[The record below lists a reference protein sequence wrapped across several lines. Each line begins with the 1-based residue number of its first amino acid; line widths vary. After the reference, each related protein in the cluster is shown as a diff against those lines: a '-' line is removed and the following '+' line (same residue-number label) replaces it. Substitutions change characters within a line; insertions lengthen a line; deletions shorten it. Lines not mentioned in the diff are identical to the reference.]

1 MNSRNTILDAT
12 SLIEPASNPK
22 VEHKTRG
29 FLQEL
34 NSGGATPLEQLSPK
48 EARDLLAALQAS
60 APHSLPPADIE
71 QKTVEQDGLA
81 VSLTIVRPI
90 NLTERGPAFLF
101 FHGGGFVLGD
111 FLTHERLVRDLVSD
125 SEITAI
131 FINYT
136 RSPEARYPTAINEAY
151 AATKWVAANG
161 NEINVDGKRL
171 ALVGNSA
178 GANIAAVTA
187 LKCKLEG
194 GPALKGQLLFCP
206 MTDANFE
213 TSSYNEY
220 AEGYL
225 ITKNTMK
232 WFWDN
237 HVPDLAQRREVY
249 ASPLQ
254 AGIEQLKG
262 LPPAH
267 IQIAGNDV
275 LRDEGV
281 AYARKLDAAE
291 VEVTLVRYD
300 SMIHDYCCFNHLG
313 RVPAVRSALHQAAEE
328 LKRYLEE

>member
-1 MNSRNTILDAT
+1 MNSRNTILDAA

-161 NEINVDGKRL
+161 DEITVDGKRL

-225 ITKNTMK
+225 ITKNMMK

-237 HVPDLAQRREVY
+237 HVPDLVQRREVY

-254 AGIEQLKG
+254 VGIEQLKG

-300 SMIHDYCCFNHLG
+300 SMIHDYCG
-313 RVPAVRSALHQAAEE
+313 RSLPTCRCVVCSPAGWTPRP
-328 LKRYLEE
+328 